1 MNLKFILIKP
11 EELPEVLDFF
21 KAAAKKIAQKN
32 IDHWQYW
39 KNPPPEKV
47 SWVKK
52 GIANNEFFFIE
63 DQAENRIGMV
73 RILKEDLLYWGEQ
86 EENANYVHSLVVAEK
101 YNGCGMGETILE
113 QIADKAREDNYDF
126 LRLDCAANNLKLCH
140 YYEKQGFIKVGEQ
153 VLSQLT
159 YNLYQKK
166 LTEN

>member
-86 EENANYVHSLVVAEK
+86 EENANYVHSFTSGHLK
-101 YNGCGMGETILE
+101 P
-113 QIADKAREDNYDF
+113 F
-126 LRLDCAANNLKLCH
+126 DCQL
-140 YYEKQGFIKVGEQ
+140 
-153 VLSQLT
+153 LT
-159 YNLYQKK
+159 YWFFVVFVIMISKYLFYRCFVQ
-166 LTEN
+166 